1 MNDLENQVNLPNQVN
16 LLQISNQDGCS
27 AQQIFDSKYGYAYDD
42 IIILPN

>member
-1 MNDLENQVNLPNQVN
+1 MNNQENQLNPANQVN

-42 IIILPN
+42 III